1 MNSNKFAILALLS
14 KVNAQDEV
22 YDYADHGD
30 DWDINF
36 PGCGDSNQSPIDLL
50 SMSTS
55 RNQYS
60 YFVYGSGDDQVQK
73 TYKN

>member
-1 MNSNKFAILALLS
+1 MNSNKFAVLALLA

-36 PGCGDSNQSPIDLL
+36 PGCGDSNQSPINLL